1 MKTTFKRSVLTML
14 ITLGCINT
22 AWAALTPITP
32 ADGKQCRAASINNST
47 VVVGNCT
54 SGDALIPSQPWVAA
68 TPTNAVIL
76 PRLAPAQPCTAAM
89 ISNAGWIAGDCG
101 SPSGANFGVTW
112 NANDL
117 AAGIIKLQPRSGLI
131 GLFPDISTRTVA
143 MNQRGGVLGS
153 SLNQSGVSTVVL
165 WAAGKSTPQDV
176 SSPGDNCRGVD
187 INFTLFNGRPT
198 AALNCPNANGT
209 MTGKIARHNGLLYVA
224 TALPKPTGALTCVAT
239 AINDSVQVIG
249 GCQYASA
256 PFSRAVFWASPTS
269 TPVAVPTLNNSVS
282 IATLLNNAGKVV
294 VAYEDA
300 DGNGSTALWDT
311 TGNSVTLVPAF
322 TTGVGSSGVALA
334 DNGTLL
340 VMGAN
345 SATDTQSAT
354 WDPVNGLQSLGFYN
368 GGLNTMIDVISQD
381 GSSISGAAEDS
392 TQTITAVLVQ

>member
-1 MKTTFKRSVLTML
+1 
-14 ITLGCINT
+14 
-22 AWAALTPITP
+22 
-32 ADGKQCRAASINNST
+32 
-47 VVVGNCT
+47 
-54 SGDALIPSQPWVAA
+54 
-68 TPTNAVIL
+68 
-76 PRLAPAQPCTAAM
+76 
-89 ISNAGWIAGDCG
+89 
-101 SPSGANFGVTW
+101 
-112 NANDL
+112 
-117 AAGIIKLQPRSGLI
+117 
-131 GLFPDISTRTVA
+131 
-143 MNQRGGVLGS
+143 
-153 SLNQSGVSTVVL
+153 
-165 WAAGKSTPQDV
+165 
-176 SSPGDNCRGVD
+176 
-187 INFTLFNGRPT
+187 
-198 AALNCPNANGT
+198 
-209 MTGKIARHNGLLYVA
+209 
-224 TALPKPTGALTCVAT
+224 
-239 AINDSVQVIG
+239 
-249 GCQYASA
+249 
-256 PFSRAVFWASPTS
+256 
-269 TPVAVPTLNNSVS
+269 VS